1 VARITPLVLLGV
13 SLALTAPVFL
23 IGVIRPLPQRT
34 LMALLSATAVAG
46 LASLVLGIALN
57 LGRFF
62 PAWRP
67 SPLLSFYLVLAGC
80 GAWVVVGAVVVG
92 VLHVPSGPV
101 SVVRFEGGTVEE
113 TAPASRLRLVD
124 LNVLHGYPDFAHQA
138 ERRERLLRALRAL
151 DADILV
157 LQEVWS
163 ATGYGDLGPWLAEE
177 LGMDLAYARANGSRR
192 WIGFEEGSAVL
203 SRRPILS
210 ARRWVLVPKKPPW
223 ETRIALAV
231 EVEVREGEIWTVV
244 GVHLVRDE
252 GDVRRADVRR
262 GQALDLA
269 QRLPEGR
276 FLVVAGDFNDA
287 PSESVLRPLLERGLV
302 DQVPGGIDHVLVPAS
317 AVGVD
322 EKAGGSWKEETARAE
337 RGRWRVVEARWVL
350 RPGEVEALVGP
361 GVALSDHPGLLVVFE
376 R

>member
-1 VARITPLVLLGV
+1 V
-13 SLALTAPVFL
+13 SLALTATVFL
-23 IGVIRPLPQRT
+23 IGRIRPLPQRA
-34 LMALLSATAVAG
+34 LLALLSATAAAG

-67 SPLLSFYLVLAGC
+67 SPLLSLCLVLGGG

-101 SVVRFEGGTVEE
+101 EVVRFRGGAVEE
-113 TAPASRLRLVD
+113 TAPTSRLRLVD
-124 LNVLHGYPDFAHQA
+124 LNVLHGYPEFAHQA

-163 ATGYGDLGPWLAEE
+163 ATGYGDLGRWLADE

-210 ARRWVLVPKKPPW
+210 ARRWVLSPRKPPW

-244 GVHLVRDE
+244 GVHLARDE

-269 QRLPEGR
+269 RRLPEGR

-287 PSESVLRPLLERGLV
+287 SSESVLKPLLGRGLV

-317 AVGVD
+317 AVGA
-322 EKAGGSWKEETARAE
+322 EENAGDSGEEETAGDE
-337 RGRWRVVEARWVL
+337 RRPWRVVEARWVL
-350 RPGEVEALVGP
+350 RPEEVEALVGP
-361 GVALSDHPGLLVVFE
+361 GVALSDHPGILVEFG